1 MIVPDKKDEP
11 LTERRKPMQSARE
24 YNPRQI
30 LVPLDMS
37 ELSDLSLKYAHV
49 GAQVFDADITV
60 LNAMHFEYPRYLSAE
75 VTDRI
80 LKELKRSETDAR
92 RHLAEHVRR
101 VLGEASR
108 KSNINYQ
115 VVDID
120 PARAILR
127 ASEDIKADLIVMGTH
142 GYSGLKHWMLGSV
155 TEKILHLSKTPVFTI
170 RQKINGFIDTA
181 DPDARPEIKHIL
193 CPCNLSPS
201 AAAALQTASSLA
213 EQMAARLVVLFCTD
227 SNDASEKDRLA
238 AWVEETLQR
247 KPSID
252 LLIRHGEAAEQ
263 TIAEAGR
270 LDSDLIVIGICH
282 RPFGEGSVVGR
293 TTEKVARYAPVP
305 VLAIPYFM

>member
-1 MIVPDKKDEP
+1 
-11 LTERRKPMQSARE
+11 MQSARE

-37 ELSDLSLKYAHV
+37 ELSDLALKYAHV

-80 LKELKRSETDAR
+80 LHELSRAEADAR
-92 RHLAEHVRR
+92 HHLAEHVRH
-101 VLGEASR
+101 VLGESSR
-108 KSNINYQ
+108 KSTIRYQ

-120 PARAILR
+120 PARAILK

-155 TEKILHLSKTPVFTI
+155 AEKILHLSKTPVFTI

-181 DPDARPEIKHIL
+181 DPDTRPEIKHIL

-201 AAAALQTASSLA
+201 AAAALQIAASLA
-213 EQMAARLVVLFCTD
+213 KRMGARLAVLYCTD
-227 SNDASEKDRLA
+227 SKDVSEKDRLA
-238 AWVEETLQR
+238 DWVEETLPH
-247 KPSID
+247 KPPVD
-252 LLIRHGEAAEQ
+252 LLIRRGDAAEQ
-263 TIAEAGR
+263 TIAEAGL
-270 LDSDLIVIGICH
+270 LDNDLIVIGVCH

-293 TTEKVARYAPVP
+293 TTEKIARYAPVP